1 MQQQRQERV
10 LVVDDVESIRSFIRV
25 ALLNLG
31 FSKVDT
37 ASSGYETL
45 EKIDKEHYDFIIL
58 DINLPD
64 YDGLELLT
72 EVLVKS
78 PGSRVV
84 MCSGDSTKE
93 NIINAVSKGAVHFLA
108 KPVTVSKLLNTLER
122 MGLR

>member
-1 MQQQRQERV
+1 MQEQRKERV

-25 ALLNLG
+25 ALLNLN
-31 FSKVDT
+31 FSMVDT
-37 ASSGYETL
+37 ASSGCETL
-45 EKIDKEHYDFIIL
+45 EKIGKVHYEMIIL

-72 EVLVKS
+72 EILVRS
-78 PGSRVV
+78 PGTRVV
-84 MCSGDSTKE
+84 MCSGDSTKS

-108 KPVTVSKLLNTLER
+108 KPVTASKLINTLER